1 MRASQVEP
9 ACHEESTSTV
19 HQDVPHCDFPT
30 LELTAAMFRRFC
42 RCLPCRRGSLR
53 GASLSLHR
61 CQGSRSRVSSPTY
74 AVGERQCLALTCWH
88 GRTLPGRTFGGA
100 RSGSASAFAAVSALG
115 S

>member
-19 HQDVPHCDFPT
+19 HQDVPRCDFPT

-61 CQGSRSRVSSPTY
+61 CQAAGAGS
-74 AVGERQCLALTCWH
+74 AALHMLWV
-88 GRTLPGRTFGGA
+88 
-100 RSGSASAFAAVSALG
+100 SASAWH
-115 S
+115 